1 MFSFLINK
9 LKAAEAE
16 SDNCQVQSTSSLDHS
31 LSSPSNKLL
40 YPIRPLFL
48 MRTITSSLIYFV
60 DDLFVCKT
68 KYKKQIFEVIEA
80 PTMRVWF

>member
-40 YPIRPLFL
+40 YPIRPLFFNADNNFK
-48 MRTITSSLIYFV
+48 SHFFV

-80 PTMRVWF
+80 

>member
-48 MRTITSSLIYFV
+48 MRTITSSLIYLSMTY
-60 DDLFVCKT
+60 LFVKRNV
-68 KYKKQIFEVIEA
+68 KNKFL
-80 PTMRVWF
+80 R